1 MNEGC
6 RTACPGSVLPLG
18 QVALVIGGHWP
29 VVDVVFEYESHV
41 RLLLLWAMGTNRD
54 LST

>member
-1 MNEGC
+1 MKAAG
-6 RTACPGSVLPLG
+6 RLVLALCLRLA

-41 RLLLLWAMGTNRD
+41 RLLLLWPMGPNRD